1 MKTPSRLIIL
11 LAGLVLCTV
20 CGVLYAWSIFVVP
33 LEQAF
38 GWQRPETSLTFTFMI
53 TFFSLGMFAGGKLL
67 RFGPARAVQI
77 GGALLCVGLLWA
89 SRIDSVIGL
98 YLSYGVVSG
107 FGIGIVNLVPAAVC
121 LRWYPERKGLVS
133 GLLTMA
139 LALGTLL
146 FGLPCFEPATA
157 QEMKDMTVAAFA
169 LSAQMGMPVMVRA
182 TTRVAHS
189 RGVVE
194 LGDIRPKAGPRHYE
208 KDYAFVPLPGN
219 AVRHHKR
226 LVERMR
232 SLVPVSDA
240 SPFNRV
246 EGPADT
252 RLGVVASSAAVN
264 YVLDAV
270 KECGLSDT
278 VGVFRLGMAWP
289 LPENALLEF
298 LRGKDTVLVLE
309 ELEPL
314 VEEALRA
321 MAQKNGLTLTILGKG
336 TADLS
341 TLYEY
346 TPARVSA
353 AVAEAFGVADV
364 TPAPLDLTDAPQL
377 VNRPPS
383 LCAGCPHRMSYYG
396 VKLGCEGRD
405 VIFATDI
412 GCYSLGFMPPLRMA
426 DIGVCMGAAASMP
439 AGLELAVGPE
449 QRIVG
454 FIGDS
459 TLFHSGLTGIANAVY
474 NHHRFV
480 LVVLDNMVTAMTGHQ
495 PSPGRDA
502 SLPQAPGTPP
512 LTSIDMEA
520 VIRALGV
527 EHIQT
532 VRPTN
537 LKKVAEATRAALD
550 HDGVSVIICRE
561 PCPLHMRRLSKAKK
575 PVFGIDGERCVNC
588 HTCVDTFGCPAFQL
602 RDGKVSI
609 DPVQCI
615 GCAVCAQVCPNNA
628 IRPQK

>member
-1 MKTPSRLIIL
+1 M
-11 LAGLVLCTV
+11 
-20 CGVLYAWSIFVVP
+20 
-33 LEQAF
+33 
-38 GWQRPETSLTFTFMI
+38 
-53 TFFSLGMFAGGKLL
+53 
-67 RFGPARAVQI
+67 
-77 GGALLCVGLLWA
+77 
-89 SRIDSVIGL
+89 
-98 YLSYGVVSG
+98 
-107 FGIGIVNLVPAAVC
+107 
-121 LRWYPERKGLVS
+121 
-133 GLLTMA
+133 
-139 LALGTLL
+139 
-146 FGLPCFEPATA
+146 
-157 QEMKDMTVAAFA
+157 
-169 LSAQMGMPVMVRA
+169 
-182 TTRVAHS
+182 
-189 RGVVE
+189 
-194 LGDIRPKAGPRHYE
+194 
-208 KDYAFVPLPGN
+208 PLPGN

-412 GCYSLGFMPPLRMA
+412 GCYSLGFMAASAHGRHRRVHGRGGLHARRSGTGGGAGTAHRRLHRRQHAVPLRFDRDRQRRLQPPPFRA
-426 DIGVCMGAAASMP
+426 GRPRQHGYGHDRAS
-439 AGLELAVGPE
+439 AL
-449 QRIVG
+449 
-454 FIGDS
+454 S
-459 TLFHSGLTGIANAVY
+459 
-474 NHHRFV
+474 
-480 LVVLDNMVTAMTGHQ
+480 
-495 PSPGRDA
+495 GRDA

-602 RDGKVSI
+602 RDGNVSI

>member
-1 MKTPSRLIIL
+1 MSEHPLLRGVRGERHLLLGNEAIVRGALEAGVHMVSCYPGTPSSEVPDTFHALGGEGRYRMEYSVNEKVALEVAAGAA
-11 LAGLVLCTV
+11 LAGAMSLVT
-20 CGVLYAWSIFVVP
+20 
-33 LEQAF
+33 
-38 GWQRPETSLTFTFMI
+38 M
-53 TFFSLGMFAGGKLL
+53 KH
-67 RFGPARAVQI
+67 
-77 GGALLCVGLLWA
+77 VGLNVAADPLFTC
-89 SRIDSVIGL
+89 VYTGL
-98 YLSYGVVSG
+98 PGGMVV
-107 FGIGIVNLVPAAVC
+107 
-121 LRWYPERKGLVS
+121 
-133 GLLTMA
+133 LTA
-139 LALGTLL
+139 DDPGCHSSQNEQDNRQYARL

-346 TPARVSA
+346 PPARVSA

-527 EHIQT
+527 VT
-532 VRPTN
+532 TSPRPAA
-537 LKKVAEATRAALD
+537 AETAT
-550 HDGVSVIICRE
+550 SICA
-561 PCPLHMRRLSKAKK
+561 P
-575 PVFGIDGERCVNC
+575 
-588 HTCVDTFGCPAFQL
+588 
-602 RDGKVSI
+602 
-609 DPVQCI
+609 
-615 GCAVCAQVCPNNA
+615 
-628 IRPQK
+628 

>member
-1 MKTPSRLIIL
+1 MSVLLEREIGKKALLMGNEALVRGAYEAGLDYASCYPGTPSSEVSNL
-11 LAGLVLCTV
+11 LYELQG
-20 CGVLYAWSIFVVP
+20 
-33 LEQAF
+33 
-38 GWQRPETSLTFTFMI
+38 
-53 TFFSLGMFAGGKLL
+53 AGGFRMDFATNEKV
-67 RFGPARAVQI
+67 AMEAVAGASM
-77 GGALLCVGLLWA
+77 GGLNCLTAMKHVGLNVA
-89 SRIDSVIGL
+89 SD
-98 YLSYGVVSG
+98 
-107 FGIGIVNLVPAAVC
+107 P
-121 LRWYPERKGLVS
+121 
-133 GLLTMA
+133 
-139 LALGTLL
+139 LGTLTYLGVRGSLVVYSADDPSMFSSQNEQDNRQYARL

-383 LCAGCPHRMSYYG
+383 L
-396 VKLGCEGRD
+396 
-405 VIFATDI
+405 
-412 GCYSLGFMPPLRMA
+412 
-426 DIGVCMGAAASMP
+426 
-439 AGLELAVGPE
+439 
-449 QRIVG
+449 
-454 FIGDS
+454 
-459 TLFHSGLTGIANAVY
+459 
-474 NHHRFV
+474 
-480 LVVLDNMVTAMTGHQ
+480 
-495 PSPGRDA
+495 
-502 SLPQAPGTPP
+502 
-512 LTSIDMEA
+512 
-520 VIRALGV
+520 
-527 EHIQT
+527 
-532 VRPTN
+532 
-537 LKKVAEATRAALD
+537 
-550 HDGVSVIICRE
+550 
-561 PCPLHMRRLSKAKK
+561 
-575 PVFGIDGERCVNC
+575 
-588 HTCVDTFGCPAFQL
+588 
-602 RDGKVSI
+602 
-609 DPVQCI
+609 
-615 GCAVCAQVCPNNA
+615 
-628 IRPQK
+628 

>member
-1 MKTPSRLIIL
+1 MSEHPLLRGVRGERHLLLGNEAIVRGALEAGVHMVSCYPGTPSSEVPDTFHALGGEGRYRMEYSVNEKVALEVAAGAA
-11 LAGLVLCTV
+11 LAGAMSLVT
-20 CGVLYAWSIFVVP
+20 
-33 LEQAF
+33 
-38 GWQRPETSLTFTFMI
+38 M
-53 TFFSLGMFAGGKLL
+53 KH
-67 RFGPARAVQI
+67 
-77 GGALLCVGLLWA
+77 VGLNVAADPLFTC
-89 SRIDSVIGL
+89 VYTGL
-98 YLSYGVVSG
+98 PGGMVV
-107 FGIGIVNLVPAAVC
+107 
-121 LRWYPERKGLVS
+121 
-133 GLLTMA
+133 LTA
-139 LALGTLL
+139 DDPGCHSSQNEQDNRQYARL

-439 AGLELAVGPE
+439 AGLELAVGAE